1 MKVKEYNVLV
11 DCIERGIG
19 MGMNRAYKHS
29 ETPTRAYIEE
39 QIADA
44 VLLEISE
51 YFTFDNETTVE
62 IDQ

>member
-11 DCIERGIG
+11 DCIERGVEY
-19 MGMNRAYKHS
+19 GMNRAYKHS
-29 ETPTRAYIEE
+29 ETPTRAYINE

-51 YFTFDNETTVE
+51 YFDFDNETTVE
-62 IDQ
+62 ID

>member
-11 DCIERGIG
+11 DCVERGIG
-19 MGMNRAYKHS
+19 IGMNRAYKYS

-51 YFTFDNETTVE
+51 YFTFDNEITME
-62 IDQ
+62 ID

>member
-1 MKVKEYNVLV
+1 MKVKEYTVLV
-11 DCIERGIG
+11 DCIERGVKY
-19 MGMNRAYKHS
+19 GMNRAYKYS

-44 VLLEISE
+44 VLLEILE

-62 IDQ
+62 ID

>member
-1 MKVKEYNVLV
+1 MKVKEYTVLV
-11 DCIERGIG
+11 DCIERGVKY
-19 MGMNRAYKHS
+19 GMNRAYKYS

-51 YFTFDNETTVE
+51 YFTFDNETTME